1 VLLDGN
7 WVRSEEESAT
17 MNMIRVLHLTPSG
30 ELAQVTSGP
39 HVPLLTS
46 LNSTCL
52 LPATAE
58 DIKILDLY
66 TDLTWLP
73 KYNEGIDTE
82 SKSDRASSEG
92 PGQNEEEQEKQL
104 TKRELGRMKNKRRVL
119 EKAQEAADKEEPAT
133 KRNKGDQDIIMDIDR
148 DHA

>member
-7 WVRSEEESAT
+7 WVHSEEEGAT
-17 MNMIRVLHLTPSG
+17 TNMIRVLHLTPSG
-30 ELAQVTSGP
+30 ELAEVTSGP

-46 LNSTCL
+46 LNSTYL

-73 KYNEGIDTE
+73 KYNEGIDIE
-82 SKSDRASSEG
+82 SKSNRAPSEG
-92 PGQNEEEQEKQL
+92 PEEEQEKQL
-104 TKRELGRMKNKRRVL
+104 SKRELGRLKNKRKVL
-119 EKAQEAADKEEPAT
+119 EKAQKAADKTLEEEPAT
-133 KRNKGDQDIIMDIDR
+133 KRNKGGQDIVMDIDR